1 MSDRAR
7 SGIVTK
13 GARVVAEARAR
24 MASTAANAAVAAPER
39 GDLQARL
46 NVVRDEQAALFRMQ
60 RAQGL
65 TAKQHARAAELG
77 REELKLIADLRD
89 MGKRRIGEPHKRR

>member
-1 MSDRAR
+1 MSDRHR

-13 GARVVAEARAR
+13 GARVVMEARAR
-24 MASTAANAAVAAPER
+24 MAATGANAPVAAPDR

-46 NVVRDEQAALFRMQ
+46 NVVRDEQATLFRMQ